1 MSLLSSRNL
10 LFFLAGI
17 AVSFFGFSIAI
28 YFTVSFVETTSFI
41 HLLKQVIL
49 VVRTF
54 ISLLS
59 IGEPVDTSFIE
70 GLQSDLI
77 LLETE
82 FLPLLDQ
89 SLITWNF

>member
-1 MSLLSSRNL
+1 MSAISNKNL

-17 AVSFFGFSIAI
+17 AISFFGFSIAI
-28 YFTVSFVETTSFI
+28 YFSVSFVETTSLI
-41 HLLKQVIL
+41 NLLKQVIL

-54 ISLLS
+54 ISLIH
-59 IGEPVDTSFIE
+59 IGEPIEASFLE

-77 LLETE
+77 LLEND

-89 SLITWNF
+89 SLIQWK